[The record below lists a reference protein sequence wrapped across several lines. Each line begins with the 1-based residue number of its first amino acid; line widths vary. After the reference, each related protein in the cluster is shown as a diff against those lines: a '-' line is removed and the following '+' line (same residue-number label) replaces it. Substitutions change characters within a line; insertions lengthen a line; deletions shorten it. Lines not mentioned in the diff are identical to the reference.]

1 VRIAV
6 IADTH
11 VALTRTE
18 EITWHNPLRL
28 ADAHV
33 RLAAALRHEFVTTS
47 NVVAV
52 LGDLSHFG
60 DRTSIE
66 HVVRAFAT
74 CGRPVL
80 MIGGN
85 HDIWEPGVRL
95 TPILQEVAADSVT
108 GTYSNQN
115 GPAAKAFAEAGLGL
129 QCWEV
134 TGYNAEG
141 RARPMRT
148 SCMELVPPQPGGLT
162 VTLAH
167 FPVLSL
173 RDRCAAAGL
182 RYSQHRDELADIDD
196 APPPPDPEL
205 LLHGHLHLRGW
216 QPAGAVLQ
224 LGFAAL
230 VETPFEVAAVDIELG
245 SSVRVDVQCEAVVDS
260 DEPVPALDPPH
271 GSWLLDGRRWRDG
284 DGTPED

>member
-1 VRIAV
+1 MRIAV

-11 VALTRTE
+11 VALSRTE

-33 RLAAALRHEFVTTS
+33 RLAAALRHEFVTTAD
-47 NVVAV
+47 VVAV

-74 CGRPVL
+74 CGRPTL

-85 HDIWEPGVRL
+85 HDIWEPDVRL
-95 TPILQEVAADSVT
+95 TQVLQSVDPGSVT
-108 GTYSNQN
+108 GAYTNQK
-115 GPAAKAFAEAGLGL
+115 GPAAEAFAAAGLGL
-129 QCWEV
+129 RCWEV
-134 TGYNAEG
+134 TGYNVKGAD
-141 RARPMRT
+141 RPMRT
-148 SCMELVPPQPGGLT
+148 SCTELVPTPPDGLT

-167 FPVLSL
+167 FPVVSL
-173 RDRCAAAGL
+173 RDRCGAAGL

-196 APPPPDPEL
+196 APPPAQTEV
-205 LLHGHLHLRGW
+205 LLHGHLHLRAW
-216 QPAGAVLQ
+216 QPAGARLQ

-230 VETPFEVAAVDIELG
+230 VETPFEVAAVDVEIG
-245 SSVRVDVQCEAVVDS
+245 SSVRVDVQCDPVIPS

-271 GSWLLDGRRWRDG
+271 GSWQLAETGWRPG
-284 DGTPED
+284 QG